1 MKKTKQINNKDLKFL
16 FKKFLILAIFKVFN
30 NEKRHT
36 TIFYNKSYTCS
47 SIINKMDADS
57 WEVFESVFSDKLY
70 KTSSEVHSLA
80 CNNDIIC
87 AGLRSGQ
94 IQIFDLNTD
103 ADNLLNAHT
112 QAVNTLHLTP
122 SKLIS
127 GGQDS
132 IIIIWDLA
140 TKSQIA
146 SLPGHSGVITSV
158 SALEDFLYTTSIDQ
172 TIKK

>member
-1 MKKTKQINNKDLKFL
+1 
-16 FKKFLILAIFKVFN
+16 
-30 NEKRHT
+30 
-36 TIFYNKSYTCS
+36 
-47 SIINKMDADS
+47 MDADS

-158 SALEDFLYTTSIDQ
+158 SALEDFLYTLTF
-172 TIKK
+172 KKSLD